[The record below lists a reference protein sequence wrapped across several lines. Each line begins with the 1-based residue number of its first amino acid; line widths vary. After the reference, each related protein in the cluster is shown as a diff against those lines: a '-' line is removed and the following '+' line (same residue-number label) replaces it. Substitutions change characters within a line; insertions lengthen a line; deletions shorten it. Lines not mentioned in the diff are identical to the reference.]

1 MRNTITRRSFVIGG
15 AATAGA
21 MFALAGCAGQAASS
35 SAASSEASASA
46 EAAASSAAE
55 SASASAAAASASAAS
70 TEAVPIRLGGLKGPT
85 SMGMVKMLEDAAAG
99 NAKNEIEFTI
109 APTGDELVPKI
120 IQGELDI
127 LAVPSNL
134 GAVLYNNQD
143 APGMVQMLAANMLG
157 AIYVLE
163 VGETVNSIEDLAGQT
178 IYTVGKGSTP
188 EYLLGYLLAEHGLTI
203 DKDVTVEFRNDPTE
217 IVGYLASGQANLAM
231 LPQPFVTI
239 AMGQVD
245 GLRIALDTNAE
256 WDALDNGSKLI
267 TAGLIARTDFVEA
280 HPQQVADFLDDL
292 SVSTDWTNANVE
304 EAAALITKYTE
315 IPTPVA
321 QASLPQCNVVC
332 ITGEEMKKSTEAYFQ
347 VLFDQN
353 PASIGGAMPGDDFY
367 YEP

>member
-1 MRNTITRRSFVIGG
+1 MRNTISRRSFVIGS
-15 AATAGA
+15 AAAA
-21 MFALAGCAGQAASS
+21 ASAVFALTGCAGQAASS
-35 SAASSEASASA
+35 SAASSAASASA
-46 EAAASSAAE
+46 ESAASS
-55 SASASAAAASASAAS
+55 AAASASAAAS
-70 TEAVPIRLGGLKGPT
+70 SASAASAENVAIRLGGLKGPT

-120 IQGELDI
+120 IQGERDI

-134 GAVLYNNQD
+134 GAVLYHNQD
-143 APGMVQMLAANMLG
+143 APGMVKMLAANMLG

-188 EYLLGYLLAEHGLTI
+188 EYLLGYLLSEHGLAI

-217 IVGYLASGQANLAM
+217 ILGYLASGQATIAM

-239 AMGQVD
+239 AMGQVE
-245 GLRIALDTNAE
+245 GLRIALDMNAE

-292 SVSTDWTNANVE
+292 AASTDWTNANVE

-353 PASIGGAMPGDDFY
+353 PESIGGAMPGDDFY
-367 YEP
+367 YES

>member
-1 MRNTITRRSFVIGG
+1 
-15 AATAGA
+15 
-21 MFALAGCAGQAASS
+21 
-35 SAASSEASASA
+35 
-46 EAAASSAAE
+46 
-55 SASASAAAASASAAS
+55 
-70 TEAVPIRLGGLKGPT
+70 
-85 SMGMVKMLEDAAAG
+85 MGMVKMLEDAAAG
-99 NAKNEIEFTI
+99 NAKNQIEFTI

-134 GAVLYNNQD
+134 GAVLYNNKD
-143 APGMVQMLAANMLG
+143 AKGMVQMLAANMLG

-163 VGETVNSIEDLAGQT
+163 AGGETVKSIEDLAGQT

-188 EYLLGYLLAEHGLTI
+188 EYLLGYLLSEHGLTI

-239 AMGQVD
+239 AQGQVE
-245 GLRIALDTNAE
+245 GLKVALDMNAE

-292 SVSTDWTNANVE
+292 AASTDWTNANVE
-304 EAAALITKYTE
+304 EAAKLITKYTE

-321 QASLPQCNVVC
+321 QASLPKCNVVC
-332 ITGEEMKKSTEAYFQ
+332 ITGDEMKKSTEAYFQ

-367 YEP
+367 YGS